1 MLCQALEQG
10 IFTRPEAREAAEQAL
25 EIFKQCLA
33 EREQAHH
40 GEAYALLVRASAL
53 WTRATWKQ
61 FLEEQVIGAA
71 QPDAYRPLNDAGEA

>member
-1 MLCQALEQG
+1 MLRQALEQG
-10 IFTRPEAREAAEQAL
+10 VFSRADARELAEEAL

-33 EREQAHH
+33 ERERARHD
-40 GEAYALLVRASAL
+40 EAYKLLVRASAL

-71 QPDAYRPLNDAGEA
+71 QPDAYRPMQSG